1 MMRDR
6 VTLCFFVDALG
17 WELFRKH
24 PCFEDVAPHAYRQ
37 RTVLGYSCAAQPTI
51 LTGEMPSTHG
61 HWGMFY
67 RTEHSQLASLRHM
80 RLLPPALSSHWRVR
94 RQILK
99 LHKRSSGIC
108 GYYNL
113 YRIPFELFS
122 EFDLVEKNDIYAP
135 KAFESG
141 TPSIFDD
148 LTGRNVPY
156 RVWTWRTPL
165 ERAFHELEE
174 SLSAEPD
181 LRFAMLYTAYLDA
194 FLHDNIGDEVA
205 VDAAIRN
212 VERLVNRA
220 VERARET
227 SGRVDVLVF
236 SDHGMAPTTG
246 EHDLMAELRAL
257 ELAARRD
264 YLVFYDS
271 TMARFWFTHGDAR
284 TEIVGLLR
292 ELCCGTML
300 ENGYLEEEGIY
311 FEDGRFGELVFLMN
325 PGTIVV
331 PSYMGVKAPAGMH
344 GFSPDHED
352 SYAVLMSSEELD
364 PAPQHIRDTYSV
376 MRRLAGVG

>member
-1 MMRDR
+1 MRDR

-17 WELFRKH
+17 WELFRKLR
-24 PCFEDVAPHAYRQ
+24 CFEDVAPHAYRQ

-67 RTEHSQLASLRHM
+67 RTDHSQLAALRHM
-80 RLLPPALSSHWRVR
+80 RLLPPALSSRWRVR

-99 LHKRSSGIC
+99 LHRRSSGIS

-122 EFDLVEKNDIYAP
+122 KFDLVEKKNIYAP
-135 KAFESG
+135 DAFASG

-148 LTGRNVPY
+148 LAGRSVPY

-165 ERAFHELEE
+165 EAAFTELEE
-174 SLSAEPD
+174 SLASEGD
-181 LRFAMLYTAYLDA
+181 LRFALLYTAYLDA
-194 FLHDNIGDEVA
+194 FLHENIGDEAA
-205 VDAAIRN
+205 VGAAIRN
-212 VERLVNRA
+212 VERLVCHA

-227 SGRVDVLVF
+227 TRQVDVLVF

-257 ELAARRD
+257 ELSPGHD

-271 TMARFWFTHGDAR
+271 TMARFWFAHGDAR

-292 ELCCGTML
+292 ELSCGTML
-300 ENGYLEEEGIY
+300 ENGYLKDEGIH
-311 FEDGRFGELVFLMN
+311 FEDGRFGELIFLMS

-331 PSYMGVKAPAGMH
+331 PSYMGGKAPAGMH

-364 PAPQHIRDTYSV
+364 PTPTHIRDTYAT
-376 MRRLAGVG
+376 MRRLAGIG